1 MYGIKEKLKAGKV
14 SKIQKDKYGMYMF
27 VCEN

>member
-1 MYGIKEKLKAGKV
+1 MYGIRKKFQAGKV